1 MGIAMEE
8 IMWMIKR
15 GYWQGGHGG
24 KEGRGDGGIRKFG
37 RRFRD
42 VGERNDGGLRV
53 EYSWEDE

>member
-1 MGIAMEE
+1 
-8 IMWMIKR
+8 MWMIKR

-37 RRFRD
+37 RRFWD